1 MKAKCM
7 MANWENAKSAAT
19 VGVDYDLLLAEET
32 FILDAQM
39 IVQRTLNQKGITQAE
54 LARRLGVG
62 ESYVSQM
69 LGDSARNLTLRTVA
83 RVMTALG
90 ETPRLTVNRIIER
103 GTDAT
108 RPFQCDADFGPW
120 GEILIMDTRTDQALL
135 AWSAEDW
142 AANENQVA
150 MPEWAEAA

>member
-1 MKAKCM
+1 MKVKVM
-7 MANWENAKSAAT
+7 MAILENTKNAAT
-19 VGVDYDLLLAEET
+19 ASVDYDLLLAEET

-90 ETPRLTVNRIIER
+90 ETPQLTINRNMER
-103 GTDAT
+103 ITDRT
-108 RPFQCDADFGPW
+108 RPYQCDADFGPW
-120 GEILIMDTRTDQALL
+120 GEIVILDTITDQSVL

-142 AANENQVA
+142 AANENHVA